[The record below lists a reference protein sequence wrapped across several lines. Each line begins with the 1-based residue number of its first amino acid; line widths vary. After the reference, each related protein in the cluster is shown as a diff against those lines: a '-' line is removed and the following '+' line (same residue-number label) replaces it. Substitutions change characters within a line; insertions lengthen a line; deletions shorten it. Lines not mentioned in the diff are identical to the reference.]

1 MSSNNPI
8 IAADDSRK
16 LREISTEQ
24 ERERDQRDS
33 DIETRAELI
42 DDESYPRARAT
53 EAAVDNDPISY
64 ESAPTP
70 APVKSDTAAKAEHD
84 APYLPGQDSLQANE
98 RWQRV
103 QAEFVDD
110 PRKSVSEA
118 HELVSELVQR
128 IVDSFTHE
136 RDNLETTWSRGDS
149 VSTED
154 LRVCLQRYRTFFSRL
169 LPSANSLDTHH

>member
-1 MSSNNPI
+1 MSTQNPI

-16 LREISTEQ
+16 LRERAIDE
-24 ERERDQRDS
+24 ERDQRDS
-33 DIETRAELI
+33 DIETRVELI
-42 DDESYPRARAT
+42 DDESYPRRT
-53 EAAVDNDPISY
+53 GAAIDNDTTTTYATATP
-64 ESAPTP
+64 SA
-70 APVKSDTAAKAEHD
+70 ASAEAEHD
-84 APYLPGQDSLQANE
+84 APYLPGQTSMQANE

-136 RDNLETTWSRGDS
+136 RDNLEGTWSRGDS

-169 LPSANSLDTHH
+169 LPSANGLGTQR

>member
-16 LREISTEQ
+16 LREISIDE
-24 ERERDQRDS
+24 ERDHRDS

-42 DDESYPRARAT
+42 DDETYPRAKAP
-53 EAAVDNDPISY
+53 EAGNDPTAY
-64 ESAPTP
+64 ATPAPTP
-70 APVKSDTAAKAEHD
+70 ATVKSETAVDAEHD
-84 APYLPGQDSLQANE
+84 APYLPGQASLQANE

-128 IVDSFTHE
+128 VVDSFTHE
-136 RDNLETTWSRGDS
+136 RDNLEATWSRGDS

>member
-1 MSSNNPI
+1 MSTHNPI

-16 LREISTEQ
+16 LRERSIE
-24 ERERDQRDS
+24 EERDQRDS

-42 DDESYPRARAT
+42 EDESYPRRIDAAT
-53 EAAVDNDPISY
+53 DNDTTTTY
-64 ESAPTP
+64 ATPTP
-70 APVKSDTAAKAEHD
+70 PAATPSVAEAEHD
-84 APYLPGQDSLQANE
+84 APYLPGQTSQQANE

-136 RDNLETTWSRGDS
+136 RDNLEGTWSRGDS

-154 LRVCLQRYRTFFSRL
+154 LRVCLQRYRMFFSRL
-169 LPSANSLDTHH
+169 LPSADGLGTQR